1 MTHAALA
8 AYDHPRQARSGP
20 GGRRWVVAL
29 TSVSFF
35 MVALDALVVITALPA
50 IRAGLHASL
59 ATLDWAVNAYNLTFA
74 AGIVGAAA
82 LGDRLG
88 RRRVYIG
95 GLLLFTAASAACA
108 LAPDAGSLI
117 AARAIQGLGAATVTP
132 LSLTLLTAAFPAARR
147 GAIVGI
153 WGGIAGLAV
162 ASGPLIGGAVVQGLD
177 WHWIFWVNVPIGV
190 AAAAAS
196 LVRLP
201 AGRGPARGLDLPGMV
216 LMAGG
221 SAALAW
227 GLVRAASTGWADRW
241 VITGLVAGAA
251 ALAAFIAWER
261 RAAQPMLPLR
271 LLRIRA
277 FAAAS
282 ASGFLMNG
290 AIFSAAFL
298 CSQYFQLGL
307 GYSPLATGLRFL
319 PWTATPM
326 IIAPLAGALADRIGT
341 RPLMAAGLALQA
353 GGLAWIA
360 LAASARTPYPQLIA
374 PLIIAGIGISAAIPA
389 TASAALSAVPPGDL
403 GTASGVQNTL
413 QRFGGVFG
421 IAIVSA
427 VFAAAGHLGSAG
439 GVTAGFRPALGVAA
453 GLSLLGAVIALAFG
467 ARRRAAA
474 VRDADLGATPAAESA
489 QPAAAR

>member
-1 MTHAALA
+1 MTHAALD

-50 IRAGLHASL
+50 IRAGLHASI

-88 RRRVYIG
+88 RRRVYVG

-117 AARAIQGLGAATVTP
+117 AARAVQGLGAAMVTP
-132 LSLTLLTAAFPAARR
+132 LSLTLLTAAFPPARR

-162 ASGPLIGGAVVQGLD
+162 AGGPLVGGAVVQGLD

-216 LMAGG
+216 LVAGG
-221 SAALAW
+221 SVALAW

-241 VITGLVAGAA
+241 VITGLVAGTA

-261 RAAQPMLPLR
+261 RTAQPMLPLR

-326 IIAPLAGALADRIGT
+326 IVAPLAGALADRIGT

-360 LAASARTPYPQLIA
+360 LAASARTPYPELIA
-374 PLIIAGIGISAAIPA
+374 PLIIAGVGISMASPDSADRGSGRGAAGGHGHGLRRA
-389 TASAALSAVPPGDL
+389 EHAAAVRRRVRDRHRQRRLRRERPPG
-403 GTASGVQNTL
+403 
-413 QRFGGVFG
+413 QRRRRDRGLPPGARRRG
-421 IAIVSA
+421 
-427 VFAAAGHLGSAG
+427 
-439 GVTAGFRPALGVAA
+439 RPVAA
-453 GLSLLGAVIALAFG
+453 RCRHRAGLRC
-467 ARRRAAA
+467 RRRAAA
-474 VRDADLGATPAAESA
+474 VRDPDRGATQADSA